1 MLSQLFIVLVVNFI
15 VTCKLTNAMI
25 STNQKVVI
33 LGGGIHGTSIAYYLS
48 SQYGIKST
56 VIEYKGIASAASGNH
71 YNDHMIH
78 IK

>member
-1 MLSQLFIVLVVNFI
+1 
-15 VTCKLTNAMI
+15 MI

-78 IK
+78 I